1 MKRIVVFASG
11 SGSNFQS
18 ILDSIHSGSLPVR
31 CSGLICDREGIYAIE
46 RAQQANIP
54 VYVIRRRDFD
64 DVSQYALS
72 LVATLQALDPD
83 LIVLAGYLSKVP
95 EMVVANWAGRIINI
109 HPALLP
115 KFGGKGYYGL
125 KVHQAVIDSSE
136 TESGCT
142 VHFVDEVYDHGSVI
156 EQAVVPVLPDDTP
169 ESLQLRVLEQEHSL
183 LPKVIHDLLIN
194 KIPE

>member
-1 MKRIVVFASG
+1 LKRIVVFASG

-18 ILDSIHSGSLPVR
+18 ILDSIQSGSLPVH
-31 CSGLICDREGIYAIE
+31 CTGLICDREGIYAID
-46 RAQQANIP
+46 RAQQADIP

-64 DVSQYALS
+64 DVSEYALS

-115 KFGGKGYYGL
+115 KFGGKGFYGL

-194 KIPE
+194 KKLE